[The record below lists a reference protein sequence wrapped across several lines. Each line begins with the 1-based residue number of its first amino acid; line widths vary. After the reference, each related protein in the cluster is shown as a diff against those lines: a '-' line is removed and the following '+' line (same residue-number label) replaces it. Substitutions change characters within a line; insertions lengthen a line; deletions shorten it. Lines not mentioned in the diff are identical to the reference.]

1 MKKISSWEISKNGLT
16 NVCKINGW
24 KSEWMEY
31 LHVDD
36 QQMQLFKL
44 KSDEKSNIALTAY
57 IVH

>member
-1 MKKISSWEISKNGLT
+1 MNA
-16 NVCKINGW
+16 
-24 KSEWMEY
+24 
-31 LHVDD
+31 HVDD